1 MKWFSC
7 CFLITLQIRKEL
19 EELNEKLQPLKMR
32 YQREKERVDELCQL
46 KQRREELLAA
56 VAEAECRSDL
66 TRAAD
71 LKYGALQELEQAIA
85 KFEEELQ
92 ENSML
97 SEVLGPE
104 QIAEVCKRPVEK
116 CWSMLHLY

>member
-1 MKWFSC
+1 VQVS
-7 CFLITLQIRKEL
+7 KESV
-19 EELNEKLQPLKMR
+19 ESIGVQN
-32 YQREKERVDELCQL
+32 QREKERVDELHRL

-56 VAEAECRSDL
+56 LAEAERRYDL
-66 TRAAD
+66 ARAAD
-71 LKYGALQELEQAIA
+71 LEYGALQELEQAIA

-97 SEVLGPE
+97 SEVVGPK

>member
-1 MKWFSC
+1 MQVS
-7 CFLITLQIRKEL
+7 KESV
-19 EELNEKLQPLKMR
+19 ESIGVQN
-32 YQREKERVDELCQL
+32 QREKERVDELHRL

-56 VAEAECRSDL
+56 LAEAERRYDL
-66 TRAAD
+66 ARAAD
-71 LKYGALQELEQAIA
+71 LEYGALQELEQAIA

-97 SEVLGPE
+97 SEVVGPK

>member
-1 MKWFSC
+1 MQVS
-7 CFLITLQIRKEL
+7 KESV
-19 EELNEKLQPLKMR
+19 ESIGVQN
-32 YQREKERVDELCQL
+32 QREKERVDELHRL

-56 VAEAECRSDL
+56 LAEAERRYDL
-66 TRAAD
+66 ARAGD
-71 LKYGALQELEQAIA
+71 LEYGALQELEQAIA

-97 SEVLGPE
+97 SEVVGPK